1 MVMVLLLSGIMLL
14 HGSAR
19 LLEQSMAGIA
29 DETAYLRDFYQAQSA
44 LQWGLLRQW
53 PSANGWQCQSPA
65 TQDWQ
70 SCLLWQTPETALLLG
85 MSASGEKVF
94 GGKWSHLKT
103 AARQWWQY
111 LPVGPTF
118 VRCRTRHYAPFRNHG
133 FSLAECLI
141 ALLILSLTVL
151 LLSGYHQQ
159 LVYGFRMRQA
169 QRDASWAATQVLAG
183 KPPTGWHSE
192 LKREMTEDGCLLVT
206 AKVQGPFN
214 RHSELEQWFC
224 PPFDGHLPE

>member
-85 MSASGEKVF
+85 MSASGEKSL
-94 GGKWSHLKT
+94 W
-103 AARQWWQY
+103 RQVVASKNGRQTVVAVPAGWTDLCP
-111 LPVGPTF
+111 LPDETLCAVSQP
-118 VRCRTRHYAPFRNHG
+118 R
-133 FSLAECLI
+133 L
-141 ALLILSLTVL
+141 
-151 LLSGYHQQ
+151 
-159 LVYGFRMRQA
+159 
-169 QRDASWAATQVLAG
+169 
-183 KPPTGWHSE
+183 
-192 LKREMTEDGCLLVT
+192 
-206 AKVQGPFN
+206 
-214 RHSELEQWFC
+214 
-224 PPFDGHLPE
+224 